1 MKRIAN
7 ILLVYLLSVQ
17 LTGCIGQHAAENDQ
31 SAPTY
36 SESNEESNDR
46 FSYLEQL
53 PAAKQEAIA
62 KFKAERN
69 LQFLYDFTPED
80 MVIVYLY
87 CLSIGDPDLLYDI
100 AYNGGELPDR
110 DTFREEYYTYAGN
123 HGSETAVHYRHYES
137 IEVDPR
143 TAEEDTLTVLV
154 TTGVGTIT
162 ASMALGL
169 RQEDKVWKVDI
180 YHWIAHHKEQA
191 KVDRRLP
198 LTGGNVFNP
207 RTIQVGDRVG
217 NFTLKEIQ
225 VFPGTADYPYDTLTA
240 KFEGKAVLEGELTY
254 IGKDGEFYT
263 TDYLVFRPNMSS
275 QEKLPMSHHEERGRV
290 ITFVNQEDVVDAA
303 NIQPGESQAVKL
315 EIENYIL
322 HFLPTDADNVATFL
336 TLLEED

>member
-1 MKRIAN
+1 MKRIGN

-53 PAAKQEAIA
+53 TAAKQEAIA

-87 CLSIGDPDLLYDI
+87 CLSMGDPDLLYDI

-110 DTFREEYYTYAGN
+110 DTFREEYFTYAGN
-123 HGSETAVHYRHYES
+123 HGAETAVHYRHFES

-143 TAEEDTLTVLV
+143 TAEVDTLTVLV

-162 ASMALGL
+162 DSMALGL

-191 KVDRRLP
+191 K
-198 LTGGNVFNP
+198 
-207 RTIQVGDRVG
+207 
-217 NFTLKEIQ
+217 
-225 VFPGTADYPYDTLTA
+225 
-240 KFEGKAVLEGELTY
+240 
-254 IGKDGEFYT
+254 
-263 TDYLVFRPNMSS
+263 
-275 QEKLPMSHHEERGRV
+275 
-290 ITFVNQEDVVDAA
+290 DAR
-303 NIQPGESQAVKL
+303 
-315 EIENYIL
+315 
-322 HFLPTDADNVATFL
+322 
-336 TLLEED
+336 